1 MQLQKLDALIT
12 AHWPESPVAST
23 PELVG
28 GGLGDRVL
36 TAGVRNRKLL
46 RLRRGAYVRMDQWR
60 RSKPWEQDLL
70 RIQAHHCST
79 LGGSIYS
86 HVSAARL
93 HGCQEWE
100 GGPLVHVTTPF
111 SPAKASSGSDVA
123 AHAGCLV
130 PDEIVQVQTPWQ
142 RPAQT
147 TSLERTVVDCA
158 RTLDFERAVVIA
170 DHALRLGADPGK
182 MQDYL
187 DNGRITRGNRR
198 LRRVLEFMDA
208 RSESVG
214 ETRTRVL
221 LDKLGIVGGVLQL
234 DVATPLG
241 NYRGDFGWQRQKV
254 ILEFDGRAKY
264 FEYAPTEEVVFEER
278 RREKA
283 IQAQGWKVVR
293 IEWDDLS
300 RPWDVDR
307 KLKEALD
314 LRVERRKPA
323 VPLLGSSGTAG

>member
-1 MQLQKLDALIT
+1 MQLRKLDALIT
-12 AHWPESPVAST
+12 AHWPGTPVAST
-23 PELVG
+23 PELAG
-28 GGLGDRVL
+28 CGLGDRVL

-79 LGGSIYS
+79 TGGSIYS
-86 HVSAARL
+86 HISAARL
-93 HGCQEWE
+93 HGCHEWE

-111 SPAKASSGSDVA
+111 SPAQASSGSDVA
-123 AHAGCLV
+123 AHAGGLV
-130 PDEIVQVQTPWQ
+130 PDEIVEVQTPWQ
-142 RPAQT
+142 RPVRT

-170 DHALRLGADPGK
+170 DHALRLGADPRK

-187 DNGRITRGNRR
+187 DNGRITRGARR

-208 RSESVG
+208 RSA
-214 ETRTRVL
+214 L
-221 LDKLGIVGGVLQL
+221 H
-234 DVATPLG
+234 
-241 NYRGDFGWQRQKV
+241 
-254 ILEFDGRAKY
+254 
-264 FEYAPTEEVVFEER
+264 
-278 RREKA
+278 
-283 IQAQGWKVVR
+283 AQGWKVVR

-307 KLKEALD
+307 KLREALD
-314 LRVERRKPA
+314 GSRVERRKPA
-323 VPLLGSSGTAG
+323 VPLPGSNGTAGQRRNSGDGA